1 MAECI
6 PVFTPK
12 RPKDHALLDGTYLY
26 GQEPWLL
33 IWLITPHPLGSVS
46 RFLFSIDWCIFFLPH
61 STCTLNILVT
71 NWWKT
76 SANKRLMMNQQ
87 KSRYFYLEVFFKKFH
102 QGKIKALAIR
112 HLHIF
117 NDKPVV
123 IHQLFVPFL
132 LGRLW
137 HPGELKNK
145 GYTKLWGQTMCIR
158 LCMGRCANG
167 E

>member
-1 MAECI
+1 
-6 PVFTPK
+6 
-12 RPKDHALLDGTYLY
+12 
-26 GQEPWLL
+26 
-33 IWLITPHPLGSVS
+33 
-46 RFLFSIDWCIFFLPH
+46 
-61 STCTLNILVT
+61 
-71 NWWKT
+71 
-76 SANKRLMMNQQ
+76 MMNQQ
-87 KSRYFYLEVFFKKFH
+87 KSRYFYLEVFFKKFY

-117 NDKPVV
+117 NDTPAV